1 MSTAEDNDTDSNSN
15 NKADDIERNVGG
27 AETPLPAELVPPPP
41 PITPQPSPRSLDK
54 RLNPNAPVFIPQCK
68 AEVLAAKLF
77 DSLGPY
83 TRWST
88 ASSED
93 ISYGPRFDSIWR
105 EFSVEQLHSIDP
117 VFDGDSNEEMVD
129 LELDEHQAMNI
140 GAESYDPK
148 LSRSASN
155 PMAHSDVEV
164 VIDIVGDVQPQ
175 LEQSQD
181 QTPAEERNDSGKP
194 LQPRYAKIGRRCC
207 IIM

>member
-1 MSTAEDNDTDSNSN
+1 
-15 NKADDIERNVGG
+15 
-27 AETPLPAELVPPPP
+27 
-41 PITPQPSPRSLDK
+41 LDK
-54 RLNPNAPVFIPQCK
+54 RLNPNAPVFVPQFK
-68 AEVLAAKLF
+68 AELLAAKLY

-93 ISYGPRFDSIWR
+93 ISYGPRLDSIWR
-105 EFSVEQLHSIDP
+105 EFSVEQMRPIGPPCPADP
-117 VFDGDSNEEMVD
+117 YEEMVD

-148 LSRSASN
+148 LSRSPTN

-164 VIDIVGDVQPQ
+164 VDIVGDVQPQ
-175 LEQSQD
+175 LQQSQD
-181 QTPAEERNDSGKP
+181 QMPAEEQNDSGKDF
-194 LQPRYAKIGRRCC
+194 QPRNPRPGRRCC